1 MQLTIK
7 VPELDNKE
15 FNFSDS
21 TKNIKLIT
29 KLMKKSF
36 EAQVQAEQ
44 ESDEK
49 LPDFSKMT
57 DEELDQYNLDN
68 TKKSIKALGE
78 QLKTIDEL
86 IDTFAQIFKLN
97 KKQASVLED
106 LSFQSLGELTVHVS
120 TRLNNPDM
128 TEDDYWEIRNTDTAK
143 KLQPEKGSQTTKTN

>member
-49 LPDFSKMT
+49 LPD
-57 DEELDQYNLDN
+57 
-68 TKKSIKALGE
+68 
-78 QLKTIDEL
+78 
-86 IDTFAQIFKLN
+86 
-97 KKQASVLED
+97 
-106 LSFQSLGELTVHVS
+106 
-120 TRLNNPDM
+120 
-128 TEDDYWEIRNTDTAK
+128 
-143 KLQPEKGSQTTKTN
+143 